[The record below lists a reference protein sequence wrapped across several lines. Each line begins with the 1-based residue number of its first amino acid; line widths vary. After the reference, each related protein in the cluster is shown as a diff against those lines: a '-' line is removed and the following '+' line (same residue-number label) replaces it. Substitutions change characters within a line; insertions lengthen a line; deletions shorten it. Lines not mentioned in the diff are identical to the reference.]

1 MIFINFLASYFSEP
15 PEFLFFSRIWHC
27 PVLAKI
33 RLNTAQF
40 HDFWRICMKKWK
52 FTFCPSTIPII
63 WHIVVQTS
71 NFLKIRCKEKWTKS
85 SCYPNAIWA
94 SYSVRNILISWEI
107 ESYPRKPFEKFKNS
121 QNWMNK
127 TSFSFWD
134 HVNSGLSKTCL
145 KNLCKYEAI
154 QTSHAALRVHMFSIL
169 ENQSTPINFRKI
181 WY

>member
-1 MIFINFLASYFSEP
+1 MVRVKFPLLWNFDTNINCFL
-15 PEFLFFSRIWHC
+15 LWNLR
-27 PVLAKI
+27 
-33 RLNTAQF
+33 
-40 HDFWRICMKKWK
+40 KKWK

-71 NFLKIRCKEKWTKS
+71 KFLKIRCKEKWTKF

-107 ESYPRKPFEKFKNS
+107 ESYPRKSFEKLENS

-134 HVNSGLSKTCL
+134 HVNSGLSKTCFKTCVNMRRSRLYRQLWGYICFKFL
-145 KNLCKYEAI
+145 KTRA
-154 QTSHAALRVHMFSIL
+154 HH
-169 ENQSTPINFRKI
+169 
-181 WY
+181 